1 MMKQT
6 FISVLSVLL
15 LFSCAGHQKVQE
27 SHSRSKYLRS
37 DWNHWSDSDGD
48 CLNTRAEILKE
59 RSLVAVVTNKKGCT
73 VKTGKWKDYYYPE
86 IHTSASKVDIDHLI
100 PLKHAHGVGGANWSE
115 LGKEKFAN
123 DPENLVIT
131 NRSYNRQKGAKSIA
145 EWLPRHKDYACKYVS
160 DWIRIK
166 KKYALKLRDDE
177 RQTIESLKGECHI

>member
-1 MMKQT
+1 MKHN
-6 FISVLSVLL
+6 FISIFAVLF
-15 LFSCAGHQKVQE
+15 LFSCATQKVHE
-27 SHSRSKYLRS
+27 SQNKNKYLRS
-37 DWNHWSDSDGD
+37 EWNHWTDSDGD
-48 CLNTRAEILKE
+48 CLNTRAEILKQ
-59 RSLVAVVTNKKGCT
+59 RSLVAVKTNKKGCT

-100 PLKHAHGVGGANWSE
+100 PLKHAHDVGGANWSE